1 MCEWCEY
8 KEKEWLLHESLNWSV
23 YLSDE
28 QDYVGRC
35 ILVLNRHCGSVSE
48 LNMSEWME
56 LKTIIDKLEYIYK
69 EILGAELCNWNCLMN
84 SFYKEAIPNPH
95 LHLHVRPR
103 YKNAIVINDYSYID
117 EEFAHHYAL
126 KKESLLFDD
135 DKQML
140 YALMKKNFVL

>member
-56 LKTIIDKLEYIYK
+56 LKTIMDKLEYI
-69 EILGAELCNWNCLMN
+69 
-84 SFYKEAIPNPH
+84 YKEAIPNPH

-126 KKESLLFDD
+126 KKEDRLRDD
-135 DKQML
+135 DKRVL
-140 YALMKKNFVL
+140 YALIKKYFTV